1 MPNASA
7 FWFFLYFLRE
17 TAMRSVPRSTRLCVP
32 ALLAVLLA
40 GCATPQE
47 RAAQKQAE
55 VEQMMQV
62 YGPAC
67 SRLGYN
73 AGSDQWRACVLN
85 LNAQDEMQRYGPSS
99 YYPGYYPGRWRG
111 GWW

>member
-1 MPNASA
+1 
-7 FWFFLYFLRE
+7 
-17 TAMRSVPRSTRLCVP
+17 MRSVPSSARLCVP
-32 ALLAVLLA
+32 ALLAVLLG
-40 GCATPQE
+40 GCATPQQQ
-47 RAAQKQAE
+47 AAQKQAE

-67 SRLGYN
+67 SRLGYT
-73 AGSDQWRACVLN
+73 AGSDQWRSCVLS
-85 LNAQDEMQRYGPSS
+85 LNSRDEMQRYYGPGG